1 MYLCFEYIRFMLLR
15 TSAEYVILFV
25 GSQLS
30 TSYSCSSTFYIQ
42 IIRSVYNAWWIID
55 KTRGRLIDLINLH
68 WYKVLSVSAE
78 LNSNS
83 GWSCKGCNTDVLIQ
97 IFITISQP
105 LCKIITN
112 KHVHIDVPQYESIL
126 VSTVFS
132 NYICDKYILLLMRIG
147 TQVLNSSLWYWDFY
161 FRKFNYHWI
170 NNTWIQLIF

>member
-1 MYLCFEYIRFMLLR
+1 MVMQGMYI
-15 TSAEYVILFV
+15 
-25 GSQLS
+25 
-30 TSYSCSSTFYIQ
+30 
-42 IIRSVYNAWWIID
+42 
-55 KTRGRLIDLINLH
+55 
-68 WYKVLSVSAE
+68 
-78 LNSNS
+78 
-83 GWSCKGCNTDVLIQ
+83 TDVLIQ

-170 NNTWIQLIF
+170 NNTWIQLIVEFSGWHWIRDGTIKDVSAKKKKHNELIVMNFY